1 MVTKA
6 NAPES
11 AGAGRTQR
19 RRVAALVRRL
29 APLLLTAGL
38 GAAAVPAGADCGG
51 LVLHAHRGAPDQPEN
66 SLPAVRA
73 ALAGSWDGVEI
84 DLQQLRDGTPV
95 LHHDPLLGRTT
106 SLRGRAT
113 GSLDATAWREVRL
126 KNRKGDLTREAP
138 PFLDDVLGA
147 MKDSPK
153 VLNAEIKQAFSN
165 CGIAERTVRA
175 LHEGRRG
182 GQWFVT
188 AIERA
193 HLRCARQVDPAGY
206 LGIIV
211 LDAQSAAL
219 QERRIAEPLRVPQP
233 QIDARWLDTLQREI
247 GAPVGVHLDV
257 HTLAAQPAILAM
269 ARDRGMPVFTYS
281 LADDRRHAEALRKVA
296 ERTQLWPSG
305 AIIDGDPDA
314 FCRAL
319 R

>member
-6 NAPES
+6 KPLE
-11 AGAGRTQR
+11 QH
-19 RRVAALVRRL
+19 VARAATPRISTPFVRL
-29 APLLLTAGL
+29 AQLLLTVSL
-38 GAAAVPAGADCGG
+38 GAAASTAIADCGG
-51 LVLHAHRGAPDQPEN
+51 IVLHAHRGSPEHPEN
-66 SLPAVRA
+66 SLSSVRA

-84 DLQQLRDGTPV
+84 DLQQLRDGTSV

-138 PFLDDVLGA
+138 PFLDDVLGV
-147 MKDSPK
+147 MKESPK

-165 CGIAERTVRA
+165 CGVAERTVRA
-175 LHEGRRG
+175 MHEGRSS

-193 HLRCARQVDPAGY
+193 HLRCARQVDPTGY

-211 LDAQSAAL
+211 LDLQSVAL

-233 QIDARWLDTLQREI
+233 QVDARWLEALQREV

-257 HTLAAQPAILAM
+257 HTLASQPAILAM
-269 ARDRGMPVFTYS
+269 ARERGMAVFTYS
-281 LADDRRHAEALRKVA
+281 LADDRRHADALRRVA
-296 ERTQLWPSG
+296 ERTQLWPTG
-305 AIIDGDPDA
+305 AIIDGDPDV

>member
-1 MVTKA
+1 MATKV
-6 NAPES
+6 NPPEQTC
-11 AGAGRTQR
+11 AR
-19 RRVAALVRRL
+19 RAALPRVTTLVGPL
-29 APLLLTAGL
+29 AKLLLTASL
-38 GAAAVPAGADCGG
+38 SAIAISAAADCGG
-51 LVLHAHRGAPDQPEN
+51 IVLHAHRGAPEHPEN

-84 DLQQLRDGTPV
+84 DLQQLRDGTSV

-106 SLRGRAT
+106 SLRGRTT

-126 KNRKGDLTREAP
+126 KNRKGELTREPP
-138 PFLDDVLGA
+138 PFLEEVLGV

-153 VLNAEIKQAFSN
+153 VLNAEIKQSFSN
-165 CGIAERTVRA
+165 CAVAERTVRA
-175 LHEGRRG
+175 MREGREG

-211 LDAQSAAL
+211 LDLQSAAL

-233 QIDARWLDTLQREI
+233 QLDARWLEVLQREV
-247 GAPVGVHLDV
+247 GAPVGVHLDI
-257 HTLAAQPAILAM
+257 HTLASQPAILAM

-281 LADDRRHAEALRKVA
+281 LADDRRHAETLRRVA
-296 ERTQLWPSG
+296 ERTQLWPTG
-305 AIIDGDPDA
+305 AVIDGDPDA